1 LTNEIDDFQVVRVDP
16 ATKEVVTKSGTSL
29 KADVANIVP
38 PQKAGEIAFKT
49 GCAEGDWCPVKL
61 DTFASAKVKDVYVL
75 GDSAVSAEMPKSAF
89 SANSQGKAVAA
100 DILAEL
106 AGAEHFPARLR
117 NTCWSLVAAD
127 DSIKI
132 GANYAPAEKDGKTFL
147 APSEPFVSQKG
158 ETAEVRKANY
168 AEGLAWY
175 HAIIADAFN
184 DTTAVVPKG

>member
-1 LTNEIDDFQVVRVDP
+1 MRT
-16 ATKEVVTKSGTSL
+16 
-29 KADVANIVP
+29 
-38 PQKAGEIAFKT
+38 
-49 GCAEGDWCPVKL
+49 
-61 DTFASAKVKDVYVL
+61 
-75 GDSAVSAEMPKSAF
+75 SAVSPF
-89 SANSQGKAVAA
+89 CDTNG
-100 DILAEL
+100 
-106 AGAEHFPARLR
+106 
-117 NTCWSLVAAD
+117 SLVAAD

-158 ETAEVRKANY
+158 ETADVRKANY